1 MTCCWVTEE
10 IIGKEKMKELRD
22 KIDAIDRQLL
32 KLLDERMET
41 AGAIGR
47 YKEAHNLPMYD
58 PVRENAKIEA
68 LGELTAPEKRPYM
81 ERIMAKIM
89 EQCRTFEEDRAEAAV
104 PRYGLLGRKLGHSYS
119 PQIHRALG
127 GYDFGLFE
135 KEPEEIEEYMGSDE
149 FDGLCVTIPYKR
161 DVMKYCREIS
171 RVAEAANSVNTIV
184 RRPDGSLYGDNTD
197 YFGFRYM
204 VESEGFPIEG
214 AKCIVLGSGGVSGT
228 VKKALEDMGA
238 ASVTII
244 SRSGSDNYENIGKH
258 HDADIVVNATPV
270 GMYPNTGVS
279 PVDITEFTRCK
290 GAIDLIYN
298 PLRTKFILDA
308 QRVGIPACGGM
319 KMLVAQAAKGCAL
332 FTGKETSNAEI
343 DRLTCKTEAEQG
355 NIVLIGMPGA
365 GKTSIGRELASLM
378 GRSFLDLD
386 EMIEAETGRAPSVI
400 IEADGENAFRE
411 IETRILDKALTGG
424 VVLACGGGVVTRE
437 ENRDIIRANSIVV
450 YVKREL
456 EQLATGDR
464 PLSKRMG
471 VEALYEERGPVY
483 EAWSDI
489 RMDNTGITETAEEI
503 AAMVGFAE
511 RDSL

>member
-1 MTCCWVTEE
+1 
-10 IIGKEKMKELRD
+10 MKELRER
-22 KIDAIDRQLL
+22 IDAIDRQLL

-58 PVRENAKIEA
+58 PAREKAKLES
-68 LGELTAPEKRPYM
+68 LGELAAPGKRPYM

-89 EQCRTFEEDRAEAAV
+89 EQCRTFEEDRAEIPEA
-104 PRYGLLGRKLGHSYS
+104 PRYGLLGRRLGHSYS

-135 KEPEEIEEYMGSDE
+135 KEPEEIEGYMRSDE

-161 DVMKYCREIS
+161 EVMKYCSEIS
-171 RVAEAANSVNTIV
+171 EVAWEANSVNTIV
-184 RRPDGSLYGDNTD
+184 RRSDGSLYGDNTD

-204 VESEGFPIEG
+204 VEREGFPING

-238 ASVTII
+238 ASVTLI
-244 SRSGSDNYENIGKH
+244 SRKGEDNYDNISRHYDG
-258 HDADIVVNATPV
+258 DIVVNATPV
-270 GMYPNTGVS
+270 GMYPDTGVS
-279 PVDITEFTRCK
+279 PVDITRFTRCK

-332 FTGKETSNAEI
+332 FTGKETSDIEI
-343 DRLTCKTEAEQG
+343 DRITAVTEIEQG

-365 GKTSIGRELASLM
+365 GKTSIGRELALLT
-378 GRSFLDLD
+378 GRKFLDLD
-386 EMIEAETGRAPSVI
+386 EMIEEETGRAPSVI
-400 IEADGENAFRE
+400 IETEGERAFRE
-411 IETRILDKALTGG
+411 LETGTLAKALTGG
-424 VVLACGGGVVTRE
+424 VVLACGGGVVTSE
-437 ENRDIIRANSIVV
+437 VNRDIIRSDSTVV
-450 YVKREL
+450 YVKRDL
-456 EQLATGDR
+456 SQLATGGR
-464 PLSKRMG
+464 PLSKTMG
-471 VEALYEERGPVY
+471 VEVLYAERGPVY

-489 RMDNTGITETAEEI
+489 RVDNIGITETAEEI
-503 AAMVGFAE
+503 AAILGFAE
-511 RDSL
+511 RDN